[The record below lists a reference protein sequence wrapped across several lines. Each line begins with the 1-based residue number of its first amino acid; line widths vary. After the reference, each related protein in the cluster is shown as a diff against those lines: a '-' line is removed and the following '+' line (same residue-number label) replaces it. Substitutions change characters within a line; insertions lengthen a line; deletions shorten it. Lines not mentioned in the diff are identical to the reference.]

1 MKTTRNIAILAIS
14 AILFSCGGSQTTEQ
28 QNKCIAPLPAGVSVD
43 SLKDCTVPA
52 SFTNNDFNWMG
63 GNLSMTVYN
72 TDLYDA
78 VEVSQMQVGDT
89 IIYAGEPI
97 IISQIDQT
105 EGGVEINGGQVDEGG
120 CCRRRDLHHKRYERP
135 CQLLRIRQSTSAFGR
150 ELCANRL
157 RREPHRSKRH
167 HQHKPKALHRKPE
180 RRQERLQPTKHPSDH
195 RKRRNH
201 PNQPPLDPI
210 TTGTIPDFDI
220 ISTKIAIN
228 KKFRRNFLC
237 VAQGERSEP
246 WVSGS

>member
-120 CCRRRDLHHKRYERP
+120 CWLV
-135 CQLLRIRQSTSAFGR
+135 AFEGGTYITR
-150 ELCANRL
+150 GMNDHANFSELG
-157 RREPHRSKRH
+157 
-167 HQHKPKALHRKPE
+167 KAQVPLAE
-180 RRQERLQPTKHPSDH
+180 NFVLIDCGENPTDPSD
-195 RKRRNH
+195 
-201 PNQPPLDPI
+201 
-210 TTGTIPDFDI
+210 T
-220 ISTKIAIN
+220 ISTNQKLYIENLKDGKSGFSPLNTQVTIENGAITQIN
-228 KKFRRNFLC
+228 RRWI
-237 VAQGERSEP
+237 P
-246 WVSGS
+246 

>member
-43 SLKDCTVPA
+43 SLKDCIVPA

-120 CCRRRDLHHKRYERP
+120 CCLV
-135 CQLLRIRQSTSAFGR
+135 AFEGGTYITR
-150 ELCANRL
+150 GMNDHANFSELG
-157 RREPHRSKRH
+157 
-167 HQHKPKALHRKPE
+167 KAQVPLAE
-180 RRQERLQPTKHPSDH
+180 NFVLIDCGENPTDPSDTLSTNQ
-195 RKRRNH
+195 KLYIENLKDGKSGFSPLNTQVTIENGAITQINRRW
-201 PNQPPLDPI
+201 
-210 TTGTIPDFDI
+210 IP
-220 ISTKIAIN
+220 
-228 KKFRRNFLC
+228 
-237 VAQGERSEP
+237 
-246 WVSGS
+246 